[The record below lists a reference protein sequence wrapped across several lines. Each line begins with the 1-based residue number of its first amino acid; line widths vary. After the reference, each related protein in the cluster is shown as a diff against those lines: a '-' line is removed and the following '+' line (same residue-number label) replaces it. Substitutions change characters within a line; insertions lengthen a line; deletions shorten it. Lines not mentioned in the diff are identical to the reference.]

1 MRCPGESTASKGTLA
16 NLSCLRY
23 SEHWF
28 EGTIRMDV
36 VILPGLDGTGDM
48 LADFEAHLGEA
59 HKVHIVSYPKNEA
72 LSYGNLSK
80 LVSADLPTGTPYC
93 LLAESFS
100 GPIATRIAAEK
111 PRDLQAIIFAASF
124 VKKPSYFPRA
134 FASFANLMPAN
145 SPILLK
151 LATPITFGKW
161 STRKLHALLVKSVG
175 AVSSRVLAY
184 RIREAMGA
192 DELWRFTGL
201 DVPMLYIRP
210 SHDRLVSSGAAK
222 EMSRLNPAIGVVDVE
237 GPHFILQAKPE
248 ECSAIVADFLDSTL
262 KR

>member
-1 MRCPGESTASKGTLA
+1 
-16 NLSCLRY
+16 
-23 SEHWF
+23 
-28 EGTIRMDV
+28 MDV
-36 VILPGLDGTGDM
+36 IILPGLDGTGDM
-48 LADFEAHLGEA
+48 LADFAAHLGEI
-59 HKVHIVSYPKNEA
+59 HKVHIASYPKNET
-72 LSYGNLSK
+72 LNYDDLCK
-80 LVSADLPTGTPYC
+80 LVSTYLPEEKPHC

-100 GPIATRIAAEK
+100 GPIATCLAAEK
-111 PRDLQAIIFAASF
+111 PKGLRAVIFAASF

-134 FASFANLMPAN
+134 FASFVNLAPAN
-145 SPILLK
+145 SPTLLK

-161 STRKLHALLVKSVG
+161 SSRELHALLVKSVR
-175 AVSSRVLAY
+175 AVSSKVLAY

-210 SHDRLVSSGAAK
+210 SHDRLVSSAAAK
-222 EMSRLNPAIGVVDVE
+222 EMSRLNPSLSIVVVE

-262 KR
+262 QR